1 MKKILIGI
9 ITIVFFISSIAY
21 FAPVSASA
29 KAKRVCAC
37 AGCEYEA
44 VDHSLYCSIH
54 TCQKPDCNSFRN
66 NGTVYCDYH
75 AREWLCK
82 SGKTAC
88 AVVDCYCPASGN
100 SSYCSTHK
108 CKEKHC
114 RSKKAE
120 GSDYCI
126 THDKEKNKEKSTT
139 KSPVTGTTKSAS
151 KNSSTGTTKSASKSS
166 VSGTTKKSSTGS
178 TKSTTKNT
186 TKNTSKSSSNST
198 SGKSSGIYRNHA
210 STSSKSTTSS
220 KKKSDTYDVYSYK
233 SAQDFADDKYEEF
246 YDYEDDYEDEDE
258 AYDAAED
265 YWREHH

>member
-1 MKKILIGI
+1 MKKILTGI

-29 KAKRVCAC
+29 RAKRVCAF

-75 AREWLCK
+75 AREWLSK

-108 CKEKHC
+108 CKEKDCH
-114 RSKKAE
+114 SKKAE

-139 KSPVTGTTKSAS
+139 KSSV
-151 KNSSTGTTKSASKSS
+151 TGTTKSASKSS
-166 VSGTTKKSSTGS
+166 ATGTTKSTSKSSSTSSAKSTTKNSSTGS
-178 TKSTTKNT
+178 TKSTSGSTSKGT
-186 TKNTSKSSSNST
+186 TKST
-198 SGKSSGIYRNHA
+198 SGIYRNHA